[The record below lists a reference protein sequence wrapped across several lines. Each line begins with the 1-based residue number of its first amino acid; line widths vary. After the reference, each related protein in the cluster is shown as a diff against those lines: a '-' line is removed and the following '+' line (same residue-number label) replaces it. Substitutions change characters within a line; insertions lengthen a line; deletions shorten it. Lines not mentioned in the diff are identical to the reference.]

1 MKMKKIVALLL
12 ALVMVVGVVA
22 ACGGTTKTTEVTA
35 AGTTKATTTAA
46 ASSAAETT
54 AAPAVET
61 TAAVETS
68 TGVTPDDIIAP
79 ATDVTDEDTTPIV
92 IWAWNEEF
100 KGLLDKYYVA
110 ENADFKYDYQV
121 TENTTYQT
129 KLDGVLSTGD
139 SAPDIYLVEADYA
152 KKYVNS
158 ENSLNINE
166 LGISNSELADQYAYT
181 YNFMTSDDG
190 AVKALSWQS
199 CPAGV
204 FYNRTLAT
212 KYLGTDDPAT
222 VGESFASWDA
232 FMAMATKLNEDS
244 KGAVKAISGYDDLWR
259 SFQNS
264 RSAGWLVDGKIT
276 IDPKIQEY
284 FDYAKT
290 LKDNGLTFET
300 AQWNADW
307 TSNMSNK
314 AVLSYWGPMWLLNF
328 CMGFG
333 YEADGTTVKADANPT
348 TGDWAYCG
356 APVSYFWGG
365 TWITASKYDNNKATT
380 ADIMRF
386 FTINPTSMGKI
397 AAAGEFVNNVT
408 IMTAIGEDPSFKVA
422 YLGGQNPITALLDA
436 AKKID
441 VSCITGDDQAINT
454 IFAATVNAYVAGDIA
469 SVADA
474 EQAFIADCA
483 DAGIGA

>member
-22 ACGGTTKTTEVTA
+22 ACGGTATTTDTTA
-35 AGTTKATTTAA
+35 VGTPKATTTAA
-46 ASSAAETT
+46 EATT
-54 AAPAVET
+54 AATTKAVET
-61 TAAVETS
+61 TAAVT
-68 TGVTPDDIIAP
+68 TPAGNTPVDIIAP

-100 KGLLDKYYVA
+100 KGLLDKFYVA
-110 ENADFKYDYQV
+110 ENAGFKYDYQV

-129 KLDGVLSTGD
+129 KLDGVLATGD

-166 LGISNSELADQYAYT
+166 LGISNAELADQYAYT

-204 FYNRTLAT
+204 FYNRSLAKT
-212 KYLGTDDPAT
+212 YLGTDDPAT
-222 VGESFASWDA
+222 VGKSFASWDA
-232 FMAMATKLNEDS
+232 FMAMATKLNTDS

-264 RSAGWLVDGKIT
+264 RSTGWLVDGKVT
-276 IDPKIQEY
+276 IDPMIEKY
-284 FDYAKT
+284 FDYAKQ
-290 LKDNGLTFET
+290 LKTDKLTFET

-307 TSNMSNK
+307 TANMSNK
-314 AVLSYWGPMWLLNF
+314 TVLSYWGPMWLLNF
-328 CMGFG
+328 SMGFG
-333 YEADGTTVKADANPT
+333 YEADGTTVAADKNPT

-365 TWITASKYDNNKATT
+365 TWITASKYDNNKATS
-380 ADIMRF
+380 AAIMRF
-386 FTINPTSMGKI
+386 FTIDPTSMGKI
-397 AAAGEFVNNVT
+397 AAGGEFVNNVSV
-408 IMTAIGEDPSFKVA
+408 MTKIGADSTFKVA

-441 VSCITGDDQAINT
+441 VSAITGDDQAINAVFT
-454 IFAATVNAYVAGDIA
+454 STVNAYVNGEIA

>member
-22 ACGGTTKTTEVTA
+22 ACGGTAKTTEGTT
-35 AGTTKATTTAA
+35 AGTTKADT
-46 ASSAAETT
+46 AAETT
-54 AAPAVET
+54 AAVVDET

-68 TGVTPDDIIAP
+68 TGITPEDIIAP

-92 IWAWNEEF
+92 IYSWNEEF

-110 ENADFKYDYQV
+110 ENPDFKYDYQV

-139 SAPDIYLVEADYA
+139 GAPDIFLTEADYA
-152 KKYVNS
+152 KKYVNT

-181 YNFMTSDDG
+181 YNFVLSDDG
-190 AVKALSWQS
+190 AVKGLTWQAN
-199 CPAGV
+199 PAGV
-204 FYNRTLAT
+204 FYNRSLA
-212 KYLGTDDPAT
+212 KEYLGTDDPAT

-232 FMAMATKLNEDS
+232 FMAMATKINEDS
-244 KGAVKAISGYDDLWR
+244 KGTVKAISGFDDLWR

-264 RSAGWLVDGKIT
+264 RTSGWLVDGKIT
-276 IDPKIQEY
+276 IDPMIENY
-284 FDYAKT
+284 FDYAKELYT
-290 LKDNGLTFET
+290 GDLTFKT
-300 AQWNADW
+300 AQWSPDW
-307 TSNMSNK
+307 TSNMSNGS
-314 AVLSYWGPMWLLNF
+314 VLSYWGPMWLLNF

-333 YEADGTTVKADANPT
+333 YEDDGTTIKADANPS
-348 TGDWAYCG
+348 TGDWAFCP
-356 APVSYFWGG
+356 APVPYFWGG
-365 TWITASKYDNNKATT
+365 SWIVASKYDNNKATT

-386 FTINPTSMGKI
+386 FTTETESMDKL
-397 AAAGEFVNNVT
+397 AQAGEFVNNVSV
-408 IMTAIGEDPSFKVA
+408 MTAIGENPDFKVA
-422 YLGGQNPITALLDA
+422 YLGGQNPISLLLGA
-436 AKKID
+436 AIKID
-441 VSCITGDDQAINT
+441 VSSITGDDQAINV
-454 IFAATVNAYVAGDIA
+454 IFASTVNAYVNGEIA

>member
-22 ACGGTTKTTEVTA
+22 ACGGNTTPTTTA
-35 AGTTKATTTAA
+35 AATEATKATSAETTTAATTTAA
-46 ASSAAETT
+46 ETT
-54 AAPAVET
+54 TAVE
-61 TAAVETS
+61 AS
-68 TGVTPDDIIAP
+68 TGVTPKDIITP
-79 ATDVTDEDTTPIV
+79 ATDVKDEDTTPIV

-110 ENADFKYDYQV
+110 ANPDFKYDYQI

-139 SAPDIYLVEADYA
+139 SAPDIFLVEADYA

-158 ENSLNINE
+158 DNSLNINE

-204 FYNRTLAT
+204 FYNRTLA
-212 KYLGTDDPAT
+212 KQYLGTDDPAT
-222 VGESFASWDA
+222 VGKSFASWDA
-232 FMAMATKLNEDS
+232 FLAMATKLNTDS
-244 KGAVKAISGYDDLWR
+244 KGAVKAISGYDDVWR
-259 SFQNS
+259 SFENS
-264 RSAGWLVDGKIT
+264 RATGWLVDGKIT
-276 IDPKIQEY
+276 IDPQIEKY
-284 FDYAKT
+284 FDYAKQ
-290 LKDNGLTFET
+290 LQDNKLTFQT
-300 AQWNADW
+300 AQWSADW
-307 TSNMSNK
+307 TANMSNK
-314 AVLSYWGPMWLLNF
+314 SVLSYWGPMWLLNF

-333 YEADGTTVKADANPT
+333 YDADGTTVSAKANPT
-348 TGDWAYCG
+348 TGDWAYCS
-356 APVSYFWGG
+356 APVSFFWGG
-365 TWITASKYDNNKATT
+365 TWIAASKYDNNKATS

-386 FTINPTSMGKI
+386 FTINAKSMADLAKN
-397 AAAGEFVNNVT
+397 GEFVNNVT
-408 IMTAIGEDPSFKVA
+408 VMTTVANDPTFKVA
-422 YLGGQNPITALLDA
+422 YLGGQNPIGQLLDA

-441 VSCITGDDQAINT
+441 VSAITGDDQAINT
-454 IFAATVNAYVAGDIA
+454 IFTSTVTAYVNGEIA

-474 EQAFIADCA
+474 EKAFISDCT

>member
-22 ACGGTTKTTEVTA
+22 ACGGTTKTTEGTT
-35 AGTTKATTTAA
+35 AGTTKADT
-46 ASSAAETT
+46 
-54 AAPAVET
+54 AVET
-61 TAAVETS
+61 TAAVVDETTAAAETS
-68 TGVTPDDIIAP
+68 TGITPDDIIAP

-92 IWAWNEEF
+92 IYSWNEEF
-100 KGLLDKYYVA
+100 KGLLDKFYVP
-110 ENADFKYDYQV
+110 ENPDFKYDYQV

-139 SAPDIYLVEADYA
+139 GAPDIYLVEADYA

-181 YNFMTSDDG
+181 YNFMLSDDG
-190 AVKALSWQS
+190 AVKALSWQA

-204 FYNRTLAT
+204 FYNRSIA
-212 KYLGTDDPAT
+212 KEYLGTDDPAT

-232 FMAMATKLNEDS
+232 FMAMATKINEDS
-244 KGAVKAISGYDDLWR
+244 KGTVKAISGFDDLWR

-264 RSAGWLVDGKIT
+264 RTTGWLVDGKIT
-276 IDPKIQEY
+276 IDPMIENY
-284 FDYAKT
+284 FDYAKELYT
-290 LKDNGLTFET
+290 SDLTFKT
-300 AQWNADW
+300 GQWNADW
-307 TSNMSNK
+307 TSNMSNSS
-314 AVLSYWGPMWLLNF
+314 VLSYWGPMWLLNF

-333 YEADGTTVKADANPT
+333 YEADGTTIKADANPT
-348 TGDWAYCG
+348 TGDWAFCP
-356 APVSYFWGG
+356 APVAYFWGG
-365 TWITASKYDNNKATT
+365 TWITASKYDNNKATS

-386 FTINPTSMGKI
+386 FTIDAGSMDKL
-397 AAAGEFVNNVT
+397 AQSGEFVNNVSV
-408 IMTAIGEDPSFKVA
+408 MTAIGEDPDFKVA
-422 YLGGQNPITALLDA
+422 YLGGQNPITLLLGA
-436 AKKID
+436 ATKID
-441 VSCITGDDQAINT
+441 VSAITGDDQAINA
-454 IFAATVNAYVAGDIA
+454 IFGSTVNAYVNDEIA

>member
-22 ACGGTTKTTEVTA
+22 ACGGTAK
-35 AGTTKATTTAA
+35 TTTAVA
-46 ASSAAETT
+46 TDVAM
-54 AAPAVET
+54 
-61 TAAVETS
+61 
-68 TGVTPDDIIAP
+68 TPDDIIAP

-92 IWAWNEEF
+92 IWSWNEEF
-100 KGLLDKYYVA
+100 KGLLDTYYVA

-129 KLDGVLSTGD
+129 KLDGVLATGD
-139 SAPDIYLVEADYA
+139 SAPDVYLVEADYA

-166 LGISNSELADQYAYT
+166 LGISNSELSQQYGYT
-181 YNFMTSDDG
+181 YNFMLSDDG
-190 AVKALSWQS
+190 AVKALSWQA

-204 FYNRTLAT
+204 FYNRTLAKT
-212 KYLGTDDPAT
+212 YLGTDDPAT

-232 FMAMATKLNEDS
+232 FMAMATKLNADS

-264 RSAGWLVDGKIT
+264 RSTGWLVDGKIT
-276 IDPKIQEY
+276 IDPMIEKY
-284 FDYAKT
+284 FDYAKQ
-290 LKDNGLTFET
+290 LKADGLTFET

-307 TSNMSNK
+307 TSNMSNSS
-314 AVLSYWGPMWLLNF
+314 VLSYWGPMWLLNF

-348 TGDWAYCG
+348 TGDWAYCA

-386 FTINPTSMGKI
+386 FTIDPTSMGKL
-397 AAAGEFVNNVT
+397 AAAGEFVNNVAV
-408 IMTAIGEDPSFKVA
+408 MKAIGEDSTFKVA

-441 VSCITGDDQAINT
+441 VSAITGDDQAINA
-454 IFAATVNAYVAGDIA
+454 IFGSTVNAYVNGEIA

-474 EQAFIADCA
+474 E
-483 DAGIGA
+483 